1 MPIDRISIQN
11 FKSIQSLNDFRIDS
25 LNILVGANGVGKSNF
40 ISFFKL
46 LNAIATDRLAQFVAS
61 NGYAHKILHFGKK
74 TSKELTGSIV
84 FKEDYDTN
92 TNNRYD
98 FELKPDQSDGFY
110 FQSEKGGY
118 NRKHDVQLQKEH
130 WHYKELDSVGK
141 KQSGL
146 SSASAER
153 FEHLRQYF
161 RELKVFHF
169 HDTSSNAPLRQPAT
183 LRDNL
188 RLKEDGSNL
197 AAVLYLVRQKAPA
210 QFKLIEYAIRS
221 VAPFFDKFN
230 LQPDSLNP
238 NVIFLSWLERGS
250 DEYFDANHL
259 SDGSLRFI
267 ALATALLHHN
277 PPETIIIDE
286 PELGLH
292 PAAIQK
298 LASLVKM
305 AEGKSQIILS
315 TQSVNLLEH
324 FEPENI
330 IVVDRAQ
337 QQSVFKR
344 LHSADLEQW
353 IEDYNLGELWRKNI
367 IGGTP

>member
-11 FKSIQSLNDFRIDS
+11 FKSIQSLTDFRIDS

-46 LNAIATDRLAQFVAS
+46 LHAIATDKLPQYIAVG
-61 NGYAHKILHFGKK
+61 GYAHKILHFGKK

-118 NRKHDVQLQKEH
+118 NCFAKGWKED
-130 WHYKELDSVGK
+130 WDSIELDSVGK

-146 SSASAER
+146 STALPKR
-153 FEHLRQYF
+153 FKYLRQYF
-161 RELKVFHF
+161 QEFKVFHF
-169 HDTSSNAPLRQPAT
+169 HDTSPNAPLRQPAV

-188 RLKEDGSNL
+188 QLKEDGSNL
-197 AAVLYLVRQKAPA
+197 AAVLYLLSQKAPA

-221 VAPFFDKFN
+221 IAPFFDKFN
-230 LQPDSLNP
+230 LQPDPLNP
-238 NVIFLSWLERGS
+238 TIIFLSWLERGS

-267 ALATALLHHN
+267 ALATALLHYN
-277 PPETIIIDE
+277 PPKTIIIDE

-298 LASLVKM
+298 LAALLKM
-305 AEGKSQIILS
+305 ATTKSQIILS